1 MARGLA
7 FGKGWM
13 RAKVRES
20 FGLRTFLRTLV
31 NMRNELTHATEAN
44 DYRLAPV
51 PETSDLGELRREAAH
66 CQACPLYRNA
76 TQTVFGESGSKGE
89 IFFIG
94 EQPGDQEDLAGHPFV
109 GPAGRVL
116 DQALEK
122 VQIDRASCYVTNA
135 VKHFKWK
142 ERGKR
147 RIHEK
152 PNAREIEACRPWL
165 KAEIRSQK
173 PEFIVCLGATAVRA
187 TFGKD
192 LPILKNRG
200 QWMSSPFGAK
210 TLITVHPSSILR
222 APDAAGKEKAFSDF
236 VDDLKVLGKALRTKR
251 S

>member
-1 MARGLA
+1 MRFDSPQAAEATDYHLAR
-7 FGKGWM
+7 
-13 RAKVRES
+13 
-20 FGLRTFLRTLV
+20 
-31 NMRNELTHATEAN
+31 
-44 DYRLAPV
+44 V
-51 PETSDLGELRREAAH
+51 PETSDLGVLSKAAMH

-76 TQTVFGESGSKGE
+76 TQTVFGEGRLTAK
-89 IFFIG
+89 IIFIG
-94 EQPGDQEDLAGHPFV
+94 EQPGDQEDLAGKPFV

-116 DQALEK
+116 DQALEE

-147 RIHEK
+147 RLHDK

-165 KAEIRSQK
+165 KAEIHSLK
-173 PEFIVCLGATAVRA
+173 PEFIICLGATAVRA

-200 QWMSSPFGAK
+200 HWMNSPFDAK

-222 APDAAGKEKAFSDF
+222 APDQAAKEKAFSDF
-236 VDDLKVLGKALRTKR
+236 VDDLRVLGKALREKR
-251 S
+251 